1 MKTAVIEEGIRALD
15 QARNV
20 ITLMLCCGA
29 MVQAVLSKTCAKR
42 ALFCGDAPISVVIS
56 S

>member
-1 MKTAVIEEGIRALD
+1 MKTAVIEEGIRVLELP
-15 QARNV
+15 RNV

-29 MVQAVLSKTCAKR
+29 VTQAVLSRTCAKR
-42 ALFCGDAPISVVIS
+42 ALVCCDAAISVVIS